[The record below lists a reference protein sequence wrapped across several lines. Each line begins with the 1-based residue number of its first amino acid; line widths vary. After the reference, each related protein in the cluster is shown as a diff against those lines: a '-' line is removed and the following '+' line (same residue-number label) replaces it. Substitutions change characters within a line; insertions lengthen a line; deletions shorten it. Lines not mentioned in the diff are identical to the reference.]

1 MRLGTRGSAL
11 ALAQARI
18 VAARLAARRGAPVEI
33 VTIRTSGDRFVEA
46 SLPALGGQ
54 GVFTKEIEDALLEG
68 RIDIAVH
75 SLKDLPTTLAAGLV
89 LGAVPEREDPADA
102 LVAAP
107 GATLESLRR
116 GARVGTS
123 SPRRRAQL
131 LAARPDIEVV
141 EVRGNVPTRLARQ
154 ASGDVDAVVLA
165 RAGLARLGLAGR
177 IAQVLPFETML
188 PAPGQGAIA
197 VEARADDAA
206 AGEALRAIDDAGAR
220 AATAAERA
228 LLDGLGG
235 GCRLPV
241 GALASREDDAL
252 RLRARVASPDG
263 ASLLD
268 GEERGA
274 PGDAEAIGRRLAE
287 RLVARGARELLE
299 GAAGGAGGAG
309 AARGEEAV

>member
-18 VAARLAARRGAPVEI
+18 VAARLTAPRGASVEI

-46 SLPALGGQ
+46 SLPALGGK

-68 RIDIAVH
+68 RIDLAVH
-75 SLKDLPTTLAAGLV
+75 SLKDLPTTLAGGLL

-107 GATLESLRR
+107 GTTLASLRH

-131 LAARPDIEVV
+131 LAARPDLEVV
-141 EVRGNVPTRLARQ
+141 EVRGNVPTRLERQ
-154 ASGDVDAVVLA
+154 ASGEVDAVVLA

-197 VEARADDAA
+197 VEVRSGDGATA
-206 AGEALRAIDDAGAR
+206 EAVGAIDDADAR

-241 GALASREDDAL
+241 GALASLENGAL

-274 PGDAEAIGRRLAE
+274 PADAEAIGRRLAD
-287 RLVARGARELLE
+287 RLLARGARELLDQT
-299 GAAGGAGGAG
+299 AGGAG
-309 AARGEEAV
+309 ASRGEEAV